1 MLRNSYNIQMQQ
13 LKNKI
18 EKMDK
23 GQSLKSSLNSNFNNS
38 VENLRVKELEEE
50 NKKLSKEIVLLQSN
64 PKYDDEDYLLL
75 QQKLDKQQRY
85 VTELEQQLIN
95 TND

>member
-1 MLRNSYNIQMQQ
+1 MQQ

>member
-1 MLRNSYNIQMQQ
+1 MQQ

-75 QQKLDKQQRY
+75 QQKLDEQQRY

-95 TND
+95 AND

>member
-1 MLRNSYNIQMQQ
+1 MQQ

-75 QQKLDKQQRY
+75 QQKLDEQQRY